1 MRLSVFWTCLILITS
16 ILIGPVSS
24 ELTAR
29 FLDVGEGNAVLLQSE
44 NKTMLIDSGTEE
56 YGNLTRVYLKS
67 LGIAY
72 LDAVMLTSPD
82 EGNIGGLMNL
92 MNTTPVGSLYYGGW
106 DSTNPSYLDVL
117 VRFDENNTPVTVV
130 HPESRISFTNSV
142 TIDLLK
148 PGNKTWDQPT
158 DTLVP
163 KIICGN
169 TSILLMGDDP
179 VLQGDSAARILRVG
193 DHGSR
198 KAADAGFISQI
209 NPDVAIISTGPNQD
223 ENPSIAT
230 LNLLEN
236 NGVSVLRTDYDGVI
250 IIQTDGDEYTVGKL
264 RMEPEMTISLVSVV
278 ETRPPG

>member
-1 MRLSVFWTCLILITS
+1 MRLSVLCSGMILLS
-16 ILIGPVSS
+16 CILMVPVSS

-44 NKTMLIDSGTEE
+44 NKTMLVDCGTEE

-67 LGIAY
+67 LGIEF
-72 LDAVMLTSPD
+72 LDFVMITSPAQ
-82 EGNIGGLMNL
+82 GNTGGLMNII
-92 MNTTPVGSLYYGGW
+92 NSTPVGRYYHGGW
-106 DSTNPSYLDVL
+106 DSTDPAYRDLL
-117 VRFDENNTPVTVV
+117 ARLHENTTPVTSIL
-130 HPESRISFTNSV
+130 PESRISFTESV
-142 TIDLLK
+142 TIEMLK
-148 PGNKTWDQPT
+148 PGNKTWDHPT
-158 DTLVP
+158 DTLIP

-169 TSILLMGDDP
+169 ISILLMGDDP
-179 VLQGDSAARILRVG
+179 IVLGDSAAEILRVG

-198 KAADAGFISQI
+198 KATDAGFISRI
-209 NPDVAIISTGPNQD
+209 NPEVAIISTGPNQN

-250 IIQTDGDEYTVGKL
+250 IVQTDGNDYTVGKL

-278 ETRPPG
+278 ETRAPA